1 MSLIAKIFKGKGK
14 LSINSKKEEVS
25 QFFVDNYKITEKV
38 KENIIKESIDG
49 EALILLKDDDYT
61 FLEISPEIKD
71 NIKHYIESNK
81 KNFILNQNK
90 ITLKFDSNKNET
102 IDFCEKYLSFKEN
115 LNDDTNGKKLLT
127 LSEQEMKNL
136 GLNLG
141 QRKKLINYIKYVNNN
156 YKKELI
162 EYLKKEV
169 KSLNEFIETLDL
181 NEENSFLLIEQK
193 INNLNFPK
201 NKKKKQRN

>member
-81 KNFILNQNK
+81 KIL
-90 ITLKFDSNKNET
+90 F
-102 IDFCEKYLSFKEN
+102 
-115 LNDDTNGKKLLT
+115 
-127 LSEQEMKNL
+127 
-136 GLNLG
+136 
-141 QRKKLINYIKYVNNN
+141 
-156 YKKELI
+156 
-162 EYLKKEV
+162 
-169 KSLNEFIETLDL
+169 
-181 NEENSFLLIEQK
+181 
-193 INNLNFPK
+193 
-201 NKKKKQRN
+201 